1 MSDTAVYLVVTSI
14 PKPDKEAQI
23 QEYVSRITPLLIGAG
38 GEPIGRYRTIEQ
50 LGGEG
55 GPKAVSSMKFANADA
70 IKAAFATDE
79 FKALGALRDD
89 AFSRVDQ
96 MICAAF

>member
-1 MSDTAVYLVVTSI
+1 MSDSAVYLVVTAI
-14 PKPDKEAQI
+14 PKADKEEQI
-23 QEYVSRITPLLIGAG
+23 QEYVSKITPLLINAG

-50 LGGEG
+50 LGGDG
-55 GPKAVSSMKFANADA
+55 GPKSVSAMKFANAEA
-70 IKAAFATDE
+70 IKATFATDE
-79 FKALGALRDD
+79 FEALSVLRDE

>member
-1 MSDTAVYLVVTSI
+1 MTDASVYLVVTST
-14 PKPDKEAQI
+14 PNPGKEEQI
-23 QEYVSRITPLLIGAG
+23 QDYVSQVTPILVRAG
-38 GEPIGRYRTIEQ
+38 GEPVGRYAAIEQ
-50 LGGEG
+50 LGGDG
-55 GPKAVSSMKFANADA
+55 GPKAMSAMKFPSTEA

-79 FKALGALRDD
+79 FKALAVLRDD